1 MKLYAAALALSAA
14 ALLVDDTAAYYAS
27 SAGRCLETVVAN
39 VEDGAFDDGAYDGV
53 EWNEAAS
60 FYANRN
66 GNANGNYNYY
76 NNNGEADEADA
87 EQQDQQ
93 ADGYDYNNNNAEQAA
108 QWAENSIG
116 GQLTS
121 LAEYLNIEDDNED
134 NNEDQDANGEEGEDA
149 NEANANYDEV
159 EADED
164 AQAEVEDCQYNQDEF
179 SKFSMPY
186 DAELAE
192 KLGIEDRCSF
202 AQFYELT
209 YNLAESGC
217 QGNYYKDMYDY
228 EYAYNYNQEAQDAE
242 QEQQDED
249 LNEDGIRKIFQ
260 NCQNSYK
267 AIGIYLEEE
276 EVEELMDGK
285 SAPHYMC
292 KSAKQHRRQYIAK
305 SFYSCIH
312 RISNSSIFDCIFF
325 SLHISNQNHLAHS
338 EQTRPSRVSS
348 PTSRLIRL

>member
-76 NNNGEADEADA
+76 NNNGEAGEADEADA

-93 ADGYDYNNNNAEQAA
+93 ADGYDYNNAEQAA

-134 NNEDQDANGEEGEDA
+134 QDANGEEGEDA
-149 NEANANYDEV
+149 NEANANYNYDEV

-186 DAELAE
+186 NDELAE
-192 KLGIEDRCSF
+192 KLGIEDRCTF

-228 EYAYNYNQEAQDAE
+228 EYVYNYDQEAQDAD
-242 QEQQDED
+242 QEQQNED

-285 SAPHYMC
+285 
-292 KSAKQHRRQYIAK
+292 
-305 SFYSCIH
+305 
-312 RISNSSIFDCIFF
+312 
-325 SLHISNQNHLAHS
+325 
-338 EQTRPSRVSS
+338 
-348 PTSRLIRL
+348 